1 MTGVI
6 GGLRNRLI
14 LKAFHDTVRGGLG
27 ELGWLDAG
35 RAHTPLTIVARQF
48 HLDEEVPINTV
59 ACSTANITPEDLEL
73 GSGLAEHV
81 IEAYVDVYGEN
92 DSLAAHVADDVVALL
107 SGRFSGVGR
116 ADPSIEVWNWSL
128 ATPVPIFVVQVE
140 DVRRDR
146 ARDFPHPWQRH
157 WYVARCELVDT
168 YDDDYEPVLVGGGYA
183 GGYAGGY

>member
-1 MTGVI
+1 MSAVI

-14 LKAFHDTVRGGLG
+14 LKAFFDTVRDGLG
-27 ELGWLDAG
+27 ELGWLDSG
-35 RAHTPLTIVARQF
+35 RAHAPLNLTSRQY

-59 ACSTANITPEDLEL
+59 ACSTANITPEDMEI
-73 GSGLAEHV
+73 GSGLAEHA

-107 SGRFSGVGR
+107 AGRFSGVGR

-140 DVRRDR
+140 GVQRDR

-157 WYVARCELVDT
+157 WYVVRCDLLDT
-168 YDDDYEPVLVGGGYA
+168 YDDDSDAVPA
-183 GGYAGGY
+183 G